1 MDRGPA
7 AGHRWWMDSVV
18 LTGAAGPAAAAIVE
32 RLAAHLPE
40 VRITVLAPRAM
51 RQLDGASGSSVTVEV
66 LDLVGADIAERFSA
80 VGAGAVVH
88 LGVPVDVLDPFQLA
102 PGRAAA
108 EARAVLEAVRAAEI
122 PQLAVVS
129 STLVLGALPA
139 NPVPMTEEAVV
150 HPEPF
155 FRPAVELAEIERE
168 VAEHRDTMST
178 CATTTLRAAPVVI
191 DGEPGW
197 LASEIH
203 RSLAYPAEG
212 HDPEL
217 QYVHADDLADA
228 IRTMLAVPIEGVVH
242 VAPDG
247 WLSSAERRAL
257 ESRPRLR
264 VPDPVARAAAAARGT
279 VRGTSGPEG
288 VRPYVTY
295 PWVVANDRLRQAG
308 WEPSH
313 TNDEAY
319 VAAFKAAPWSM
330 VSSTRRQELALGG
343 AAAVILGAGAVVIGL
358 TARRRQR

>member
-1 MDRGPA
+1 
-7 AGHRWWMDSVV
+7 MDSVV
-18 LTGAAGPAAAAIVE
+18 ITGAAGPVTAAIVE

-40 VRITVLAPRAM
+40 VRITVLAPRPIPELEVAT
-51 RQLDGASGSSVTVEV
+51 GSAVTVEV
-66 LDLVGADIAERFSA
+66 LDLVGADIVERLGV
-80 VGAGAVVH
+80 VGAEAVVH
-88 LGVPVDVLDPFQLA
+88 LGVPIDGLDPFKLA

-108 EARAVLEAVRAAEI
+108 EARAVIAAVRTAEV
-122 PQLAVVS
+122 PQLTVVS
-129 STLVLGALPA
+129 STLVLGALPG

-150 HPEPF
+150 HPESC

-168 VAEHRDTMST
+168 VAEHRNAVST
-178 CATTTLRAAPVVI
+178 CATTTLRTAPVVSE
-191 DGEPGW
+191 GEPGW
-197 LASEIH
+197 LGSELH

-228 IRTMLAVPIEGVVH
+228 IRTMVAVPIEGVVH

-247 WLSSAERRAL
+247 WLTGVDRRAL
-257 ESRPRLR
+257 ETRPRVR
-264 VPDPVARAAAAARGT
+264 VPDPVARGAAALRGT

-319 VAAFKAAPWSM
+319 VAAFRAAPWSM
-330 VSSTRRQELALGG
+330 VSSSRRQELALGG
-343 AAAVILGAGAVVIGL
+343 AAAIVLGVGAAVIGL